1 MVIVAVLIPP
11 LMLGALLALARYEE
25 RMFGDSGVDRR
36 TARKRGRH
44 LHAVPKD
51 AVPKDAVPKDAV
63 PKDAV
68 PKDAAPSPQPRLT
81 SHPERAPAARHRRK
95 SRFAA

>member
-11 LMLGALLALARYEE
+11 LMLGALLVLARYEE

-51 AVPKDAVPKDAV
+51 A
-63 PKDAV
+63 
-68 PKDAAPSPQPRLT
+68 APSPQPRPT
-81 SHPERAPAARHRRK
+81 SDPERAPAARHRRK